1 MCNTNLASRTTSDT
15 LRLGLQGGEEAEN
28 ATAASSSPLEEK
40 SEASSPSDEQAAA
53 PIAASADEAKEE
65 TAAASPAAASP
76 LEEKKEEPTPSA
88 PTPVP
93 SVEDKKE
100 EAVEKVEAEKKVVE
114 VSQSTGG
121 QSVTDPVEVPVYR
134 VQPVA
139 TPSIIER
146 KTSEELPSLFPSSPP
161 PTPIDPSPL
170 QQARQAAASATAL
183 AEALKLPAEAV
194 DEEESTLAPVVAA
207 TSPSSCEDVPRE
219 NRAESITTPAIASP
233 ILSGPSADS
242 PPTIVP
248 AKVECLPV
256 VEAKIEFQ
264 DVKKTGEIL
273 ASSCDNDGKKE
284 EAGIALKVESTSES
298 PVIMEEVSECREAP
312 VVMESDTEE
321 QLNGSIDNENRAQS
335 IGVME
340 SEVEYPKEIPKE
352 IDPFA
357 NSDKDSSEGNS
368 PATNLIEDVDPMA
381 ENETTVLVVEMDEVM
396 NQTLPVVE
404 CQIKNEINSCADAVK
419 INASSGGR
427 FNENLETEASAEIET
442 KDVCSA
448 EQATQHLS
456 PESFETEKMDGTPDE
471 TTPQYVEILSDS
483 VEKCVM
489 EELLENLS
497 SAENSSKNLEQEAES
512 TEQLCEKL
520 IEYDYVQDGSIESK
534 DERLES
540 VNSPTELFINSEEG
554 PLSVSE
560 GIVVE
565 AMPAMIIPEDD
576 SVEELTDTTES
587 IKVILETDK
596 ERIEHELESD
606 TALPTEETLISE
618 ELEDMSVPEE
628 SSNEPAV
635 SSIVKDEAKI
645 VGVEDTLPSPPPE
658 DLIAFD
664 SQSELSEFQSTIS
677 MSEPVEEESVTAS
690 ASLVEAETIMM
701 STEQTEQIER
711 CFLSSEDH
719 TTPNSYPLDPEAT
732 PEASRLSGVPLCI
745 LPKRPNKAKVQVLS
759 PGLENVPISLEDLP
773 PAPEDAGSQ
782 TLDSFD
788 YPLPPEDLSCPSPSI
803 VLANASVIESSQPSL
818 PASVEHAACPRDPT
832 ETLLTPPVS
841 PSSHNSSVNTVSD
854 VATNELTMTNSC
866 DRSDVESKGN
876 LAECPA
882 KAESEDG
889 ALSCELSNNI
899 PLTAA
904 KEHHQVTN
912 MQTTTSW
919 HERGRPKFFGGRL
932 VPRITSSYGSHNTV
946 SVVL

>member
-1 MCNTNLASRTTSDT
+1 
-15 LRLGLQGGEEAEN
+15 LQGGEEAEN

-65 TAAASPAAASP
+65 TAAASPTAASP

-207 TSPSSCEDVPRE
+207 TSPSSCEDVPRK
-219 NRAESITTPAIASP
+219 NRAESIITPAIASP

-264 DVKKTGEIL
+264 NVKMGEIL

-284 EAGIALKVESTSES
+284 EAGIALKVESTSEN
-298 PVIMEEVSECREAP
+298 PVAMEEVSECREGEAP

-321 QLNGSIDNENRAQS
+321 QLNGSIDNKNRTQD
-335 IGVME
+335 VTE
-340 SEVEYPKEIPKE
+340 SEVEYPFIPKE

-357 NSDKDSSEGNS
+357 NSGKDPSDEKS
-368 PATNLIEDVDPMA
+368 PATNVDVDPMA

-404 CQIKNEINSCADAVK
+404 RQIKNEINSCADAVK

-448 EQATQHLS
+448 VKQHLS
-456 PESFETEKMDGTPDE
+456 PENFETEKMYSTPDE
-471 TTPQYVEILSDS
+471 TTRYVEILSDS

-497 SAENSSKNLEQEAES
+497 SAENSSKKLEQEATES
-512 TEQLCEKL
+512 TTEQLSEKL
-520 IEYDYVQDGSIESK
+520 IEYDYVQDTLIENKDDTSK
-534 DERLES
+534 S

-587 IKVILETDK
+587 IKVILESDK
-596 ERIEHELESD
+596 ERIENELESD
-606 TALPTEETLISE
+606 TALPTEETVISE

-628 SSNEPAV
+628 LAV
-635 SSIVKDEAKI
+635 CSITKDEAKI
-645 VGVEDTLPSPPPE
+645 VSVEDALPSPPPE

-664 SQSELSEFQSTIS
+664 SQSELSEFQSTMS
-677 MSEPVEEESVTAS
+677 MPAEPVEEESVTAS

-701 STEQTEQIER
+701 SSEQVEQVER

-719 TTPNSYPLDPEAT
+719 VTPNSYPLDAEAT
-732 PEASRLSGVPLCI
+732 PEASRLSDVPICI

-788 YPLPPEDLSCPSPSI
+788 YPLPPEELSCPSPSI